1 MRSRLLAVGV
11 CCLAVATVRCGSSS
25 TGATQTDGGGT
36 AANECDG
43 LGADQNASS
52 ITITPPTEA
61 CGPAAMSDSS
71 GNIALSGSSDATTSK
86 NWATYDHGGARLGKL
101 HAYGPVTP
109 RGSGFFGLDRLI
121 DATDP
126 RNDYFHLWTFA
137 PDGSGPS
144 QNVGGFLCKATL
156 QRTSAGG
163 VLMNERC
170 GSGPTVG
177 SRIVWYDDAGTQK
190 WSTFIS
196 GSSGSAPPEPN
207 SAAGDA
213 GGSVLITT
221 ASDNVAGRP
230 AGDLLGRWIATDGSL
245 SGDWFV
251 IVAGNAAPPVLQS
264 LIGGGVAVMQN
275 GKWLAVVPPLGALQP
290 APDWLS
296 SRPDQDF
303 RIVRGRKAYAFTS
316 QITAPQPHGFSGGP
330 LVEVVAPSGTSCGT
344 FDTKGYAATVG
355 GDGSVI
361 ANSDG
366 CTRKVWLSLLG
377 VR

>member
-1 MRSRLLAVGV
+1 MCLHCSFRSEYGGAQSCEKRHSHNQLQLLIKDGPERAAPPAFDGARAGRAGERTPLAVNH
-11 CCLAVATVRCGSSS
+11 VRCLNR
-25 TGATQTDGGGT
+25 TGVVACALVCSRWASAVWQSQRRV
-36 AANECDG
+36 AA
-43 LGADQNASS
+43 
-52 ITITPPTEA
+52 
-61 CGPAAMSDSS
+61 
-71 GNIALSGSSDATTSK
+71 
-86 NWATYDHGGARLGKL
+86 RRR
-101 HAYGPVTP
+101 PVRP

-121 DATDP
+121 NATDP
-126 RNDYFHLWTFA
+126 RNDYLHLWTFA

-170 GSGPTVG
+170 GSGLTVG

-207 SAAGDA
+207 AAAGDA
-213 GGSVLITT
+213 GGNVLITT
-221 ASDNVAGRP
+221 ASDNVGGRP
-230 AGDLLGRWIATDGSL
+230 AGDLLGRWIAPDGSL

-251 IVAGNAAPPVLQS
+251 LVAGDATPPVLQS
-264 LIGGGVAVMQN
+264 LIAGGVAVMQN
-275 GKWLAVVPPLGALQP
+275 GKWLAVVPPLGGLQP
-290 APDWLS
+290 APDWLT

-344 FDTKGYAATVG
+344 FDTKGYAAAVG

-361 ANSDG
+361 ANTDD
-366 CTRKVWLSLLG
+366 CTRRVWPGLLG